1 MKARAA
7 ITLIGLLLLMLA
19 PASLALADG
28 GGGEVEAS
36 FEVDA
41 SLGDSNGDGVINA
54 LDITSVERIILG
66 LGPETPGADANGDG
80 NINAMD
86 ITKIELVIME
96 RP

>member
-19 PASLALADG
+19 PASLALADE

-36 FEVDA
+36 FEVEA
-41 SLGDSNGDGVINA
+41 LPGDCNGDGMVNA
-54 LDITSVERIILG
+54 VDITSVERIILE
-66 LGPETPGADANGDG
+66 LDPETPGADANCDG
-80 NINAMD
+80 SINAMD

-96 RP
+96 RL